1 MGRPSKLTDI
11 QWEAIG
17 KRLLAGEKGARLARE
32 YGVSTASI
40 SVRFSKRTQNVKDVA
55 KQIVATD
62 KAVFL
67 LNGNERIEAFNLAD
81 ELKAISKDG
90 ASAARYGMQTA
101 HRLSKI
107 ANAQADRIEETAN
120 LEENTEA
127 LKSVMAMTR
136 GANDAAQIGLNLLN
150 ANRDMVK
157 SGMSDEDLPPV
168 KIIVHV
174 EDASLP
180 DAET

>member
-17 KRLLAGEKGARLARE
+17 KRLLAGEKGAPLARE

-62 KAVFL
+62 KAVSL
-67 LNGNERIEAFNLAD
+67 LNVNVRIEAFSLAD
-81 ELKAISKDG
+81 ELKAISKAG
-90 ASAARYGMQTA
+90 TSAARYGMQTA
-101 HRLSKI
+101 HRLSMI
-107 ANAQADRIEETAN
+107 ANAQVERIDATAT

-136 GANDAAQIGLNLLN
+136 GANDAAQIGLTLLN
-150 ANRDMVK
+150 SNKEAAIQINNTPAAPRKITDFYRDAN
-157 SGMSDEDLPPV
+157 S
-168 KIIVHV
+168 
-174 EDASLP
+174 
-180 DAET
+180 